1 MSMLSPD
8 LIVAVGAFGV
18 AVARSLTGPATHV
31 VRVPVSDDGISIP
44 PEVTTLL
51 LAASVP
57 APHLELQ
64 LSEAAHSQSVDF
76 IPIVLEHPRLR
87 VGPVSHAGS
96 RGCSSCYR
104 HRIRQ
109 HAVDPLAQDALE
121 EHFRRAPEAAE
132 RGFPA
137 HWPAL
142 AAGLARQVD
151 LADNVRVHH
160 VDLLSNTPAM
170 SRLVPVHG
178 CGVCAPA
185 PAQAPRQRSVARLV
199 SVVEGTIAE

>member
-1 MSMLSPD
+1 MHSPD
-8 LIVAVGAFGV
+8 LIIAVGAFGV
-18 AVARSLTGPATHV
+18 AVARSLSPATHV
-31 VRVPVSDDGISIP
+31 IHMPVAGGGISIP

-51 LAASVP
+51 LATSVP
-57 APHLELQ
+57 APHVELR
-64 LSEAAHSQSVDF
+64 LSEVAHSQSVDF
-76 IPIVLEHPRLR
+76 LPIVLEHPRLR
-87 VGPVSHAGS
+87 VGPVSRAGS

-109 HAVDPLAQDALE
+109 HAVDLLAQDALE
-121 EHFRRAPEAAE
+121 EHFRRDPEAAE

-142 AAGLARQVD
+142 AAGLARQAD
-151 LADNVRVHH
+151 LADSVRVRH
-160 VDLLSNTPAM
+160 VDLLSNTPAV

-185 PAQAPRQRSVARLV
+185 DAQAPRQRSVARLM
-199 SVVEGTIAE
+199 SVVEGMNAE